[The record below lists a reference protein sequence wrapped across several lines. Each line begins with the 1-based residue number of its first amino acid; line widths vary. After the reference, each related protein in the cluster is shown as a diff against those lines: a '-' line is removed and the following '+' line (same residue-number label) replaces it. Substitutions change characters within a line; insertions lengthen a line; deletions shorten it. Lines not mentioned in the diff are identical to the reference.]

1 MQNIRLLIEYDGT
14 NYHGWQY
21 QPDLPTIQGT
31 IQDITKRIT
40 GSYLPLIGAGRT
52 DAGVHASGQVA
63 SFKDCSRLDTDSW
76 RKALNSLL
84 PADIA
89 VLRVEIVPDN
99 FHARY
104 SARGKIYEYRIIDG
118 GQISSLRRNYTYRIH
133 DSLNLRRMR
142 EASSFLLGPHDFSAF
157 SSTRY
162 EDEKKKQCN
171 LRELKIRRS
180 CGEIILCLEADRFL
194 HHMVRRI
201 IGTLVEAG
209 RGRIRPE
216 DVAGILN
223 SRDPRMAVTNLPPQ
237 GLFLKRVLY

>member
-31 IQDITKRIT
+31 IQDVTKRIT

-52 DAGVHASGQVA
+52 DAGVHATGQVA

-89 VLRVEIVPDN
+89 VLRVEVVPDD

-104 SARGKIYEYRIIDG
+104 SAKGKVYEYRIIDG
-118 GQISSLRRNYTYRIH
+118 GHISSLRRNYTFQLH
-133 DSLNLRRMR
+133 DLLDINIMRKASLC
-142 EASSFLLGPHDFSAF
+142 FLGLHDFSAY
-157 SSTRY
+157 SSSRY
-162 EDEKKKQCN
+162 EDKKKNLCN
-171 LRELKIRRS
+171 LKAIKMKRS
-180 CGEIILCLEADRFL
+180 SGEIIITLEADRFL

-216 DVAGILN
+216 DAAGILR